1 MYVNAIKQMSQSRGI
16 KVDVKR
22 DINYAA
28 EAQES
33 KEKDELM
40 RGMLS
45 LRRAEQRARSSV
57 RVRGCEGARGTLH
70 GAVTNS

>member
-45 LRRAEQRARSSV
+45 LRRAEQRARGSECV
-57 RVRGCEGARGTLH
+57 CVRARVR
-70 GAVTNS
+70 AVRFAGQ

>member
-28 EAQES
+28 EARES

-45 LRRAEQRARSSV
+45 LRRAEQRVA
-57 RVRGCEGARGTLH
+57 CEGARGTLH